1 MLLLNVCLMTALNLL
16 LIICTG
22 LLLQVAAGVA
32 MAAWRLKYVAQQA
45 PQSNEQVIRSATGG
59 AWPGWR
65 DFRITGRQF
74 EDTSKSQCSFFLQPV
89 DGRLLADFKPGQ
101 YVTVSLPAGATAGG
115 GKPLEAGPE
124 RRLIRCYSLSDQHD
138 PAAYR
143 LTIKRALAPPDRRDL
158 PPGLA
163 SNYLHDVVQEGD
175 VLKLKAPAGQFF
187 LDRDATVPAVFIAG
201 GIGITPMVSMLRWS
215 LANQPQ
221 RAVHLYYGVRN
232 SADHAFKSQLEAL
245 AGSTPAFALHVV
257 YSSAGPSDVLD
268 RDYQHAG
275 YIDIDLLRNTLAHGR
290 HQFYVCGPPPM
301 MQNLVPALRDWGVQE
316 ADIHYE
322 AFGPATVRPAIP
334 TSNEPLAGTPVSWDV
349 RLCRTGRTLVW
360 DGQDNNLLDFV
371 ERQGV
376 AVDSGC
382 RSGSCGTCE
391 AKLVS
396 GAVRYVDQ
404 PDYDIS
410 PGHCLLCVAMPTSAL
425 VLEA

>member
-1 MLLLNVCLMTALNLL
+1 MTALHLL
-16 LIICTG
+16 LIICAG

-32 MAAWRLKYVAQQA
+32 VAAWRLKYVAQQA
-45 PQSNEQVIRSATGG
+45 PQSNEQAKRSATGG

-74 EDTSKSQCSFFLQPV
+74 EDASKSQCSFYLQPV
-89 DGRLLADFKPGQ
+89 DGKLLTDFKPGQ
-101 YVTVSLPAGATAGG
+101 YITVSLPIGATADG
-115 GKPLEAGPE
+115 GKPLEAGSE
-124 RRLIRCYSLSDQHD
+124 RRLIRCYSLSDQPD
-138 PAAYR
+138 PSVYR
-143 LTIKRALAPPDRRDL
+143 LTIKRALAPANRSDL

-163 SNYLHDVVQEGD
+163 SNYLHDLVQVGD

-187 LDRDATVPAVFIAG
+187 LDSDATVPAVFIAG

-215 LANQPQ
+215 LVNQPQ
-221 RAVHLYYGVRN
+221 RAVHLFYGVRN

-245 AGSTPAFALHVV
+245 AGSTPAFTLHVV

-275 YIDIDLLRNTLAHGR
+275 YIDIDLLRYTLAHCR

-301 MQNLVPALRDWGVQE
+301 MQSLVPALRDWGVQE

-322 AFGPATVRPAIP
+322 SFGPATVRPAIP
-334 TSNEPLAGTPVSWDV
+334 SSNEPLAGTVVSWDV
-349 RLCRTGRTLVW
+349 RLNRSGRTLVW